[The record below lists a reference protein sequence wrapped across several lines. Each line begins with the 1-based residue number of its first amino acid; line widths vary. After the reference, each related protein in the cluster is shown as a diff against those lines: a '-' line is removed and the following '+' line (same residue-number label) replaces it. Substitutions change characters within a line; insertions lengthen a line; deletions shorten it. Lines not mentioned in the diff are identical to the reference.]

1 MKKLMIAAVAAL
13 AGAGAFAA
21 CEVTP
26 VVSTAAE
33 AWQWKFT
40 GKTTYGKVQGTKVAI
55 SACET
60 GTTCAYRQPTSLK
73 IQGFTGT
80 CDPICGGD
88 DFCAAI
94 VEADE
99 IFWQTKP
106 AKVSLAGG
114 VSTEFGHII
123 GKSKKQYEAFGVAEF
138 SDVANGIDYVLT
150 YAGLGKYDIKKGY
163 VKSVKGNFAGVLS
176 TSYNYKQCKTAG
188 YWDCVTKVL
197 VCDAPTVAFGKW
209 SAKYS
214 KKNAKRLAKN
224 EGYKGVPKW
233 VLPLNLA
240 Q

>member
-1 MKKLMIAAVAAL
+1 MKKLMIVAAAVAL
-13 AGAGAFAA
+13 VGGAFAS
-21 CEVTP
+21 CDVNP
-26 VVSTAAE
+26 VAKKNAAE

-40 GKTTYGKVQGTKVAI
+40 GKTTYGKVKGTTYQK
-55 SACET
+55 SACAT
-60 GTTCAYRQPTSLK
+60 GETCAYRQPTSLK

-88 DFCAAI
+88 DFCAAV

-138 SDVANGIDYVLT
+138 TDVVNSIDYVLT
-150 YAGLGKYDIKKGY
+150 YAGLGKYDIKNGY

-176 TSYNYKQCKTAG
+176 TSYNYKVCNTAG
-188 YWDCVTKVL
+188 YWDCATEQL
-197 VCDAPTVAFGKW
+197 ICDAPTVAFGKW

-214 KKNAKRLAKN
+214 KKNAKRLADKK
-224 EGYKGVPKW
+224 GYKGVPKW
-233 VLPLNLA
+233 VVQYND
-240 Q
+240 